1 MKDKNK
7 ILDQFLN
14 DEADEADKD
23 GTVCD
28 LDGNCKPKHIK
39 RDKSIIER
47 VDRKIII
54 EDGRQL
60 LM

>member
-1 MKDKNK
+1 MNK
-7 ILDQFLN
+7 IDKKQF
-14 DEADEADKD
+14 DEFLEEGTEE

-28 LDGNCKPKHIK
+28 MDGNCVQKHIK
-39 RDKSIIER
+39 RDKSIVER
-47 VDRKIII
+47 VSKTIII

>member
-1 MKDKNK
+1 MSDKINK
-7 ILDQFLN
+7 LNEFLDETEN
-14 DEADEADKD
+14 SNEE

-28 LDGNCKPKHIK
+28 MDGNCTPKHIR
-39 RDKSIIER
+39 RDKSIVER
-47 VDRKIII
+47 VNKKIII

>member
-1 MKDKNK
+1 MSDKLKN
-7 ILDQFLN
+7 LDEFLN
-14 DEADEADKD
+14 EENENSEE

-28 LDGNCKPKHIK
+28 MDGNCKPKHIK
-39 RDKSIIER
+39 HDKSIVER
-47 VDRKIII
+47 VNMKIII

>member
-1 MKDKNK
+1 MIDKDNNK
-7 ILDQFLN
+7 FDEFLN
-14 DEADEADKD
+14 DDAEE

-28 LDGNCKPKHIK
+28 LDGNCTQKHIK
-39 RDKSIIER
+39 RDKSIVER
-47 VDRKIII
+47 VSKKIII

>member
-1 MKDKNK
+1 MNNIDKNQ
-7 ILDQFLN
+7 LDEFL
-14 DEADEADKD
+14 EEGTEE

-28 LDGNCKPKHIK
+28 MDGNCVQKHIK
-39 RDKSIIER
+39 RDKSIVER
-47 VDRKIII
+47 VSKTIII

>member
-1 MKDKNK
+1 MKNIDKNGF
-7 ILDQFLN
+7 DEFL
-14 DEADEADKD
+14 EEGTEE

-28 LDGNCKPKHIK
+28 VNGNCVQKHIK
-39 RDKSIIER
+39 RDKSIVER
-47 VDRKIII
+47 VSKTIII

>member
-1 MKDKNK
+1 MSNK
-7 ILDQFLN
+7 LNKLDDFLN
-14 DEADEADKD
+14 EEEGKTEE

-39 RDKSIIER
+39 HDKSIVER
-47 VDRKIII
+47 VNKKIII

>member
-1 MKDKNK
+1 MIDNKNK
-7 ILDQFLN
+7 KFGTFLSE
-14 DEADEADKD
+14 DEE

-28 LDGNCKPKHIK
+28 INGNCVSTLIKP
-39 RDKSIIER
+39 DKSIVER
-47 VDRKIII
+47 VNKKIII

>member
-1 MKDKNK
+1 MNDKLKN
-7 ILDQFLN
+7 LDTFLN
-14 DEADEADKD
+14 EEEETNQD

-28 LDGNCKPKHIK
+28 MDGNCKPKHIK
-39 RDKSIIER
+39 RDKSIVER
-47 VDRKIII
+47 LDKKIII

>member
-1 MKDKNK
+1 MKNINK
-7 ILDQFLN
+7 KEFDEFLDGSV
-14 DEADEADKD
+14 DE

-28 LDGNCKPKHIK
+28 LDGNCVQKHIK
-39 RDKSIIER
+39 RDKSIVER
-47 VDRKIII
+47 VSKTIII

>member
-1 MKDKNK
+1 MSDKLNK
-7 ILDQFLN
+7 LNKFLAETEN
-14 DEADEADKD
+14 TEEE

-28 LDGNCKPKHIK
+28 MDGNCAPKHIK
-39 RDKSIIER
+39 RDKSIVER
-47 VDRKIII
+47 VNKKIII

>member
-1 MKDKNK
+1 MKNNK
-7 ILDQFLN
+7 ITNLNEFLKEN
-14 DEADEADKD
+14 EEE

-28 LDGNCKPKHIK
+28 IDGNCRPKLIK
-39 RDKSIIER
+39 ADKSIVER
-47 VDRKIII
+47 VSKKIII

>member
-1 MKDKNK
+1 MSDKMNN
-7 ILDQFLN
+7 LDKFLN
-14 DEADEADKD
+14 QDSQEE

-28 LDGNCKPKHIK
+28 MDGNCVPKHIK
-39 RDKSIIER
+39 ADKSIVER
-47 VDRKIII
+47 VNKKIII

>member
-1 MKDKNK
+1 MIMEKNDKY
-7 ILDQFLN
+7 DEFLN
-14 DEADEADKD
+14 DTEE

-28 LDGNCKPKHIK
+28 LNGNCEQKLVKG
-39 RDKSIIER
+39 DKSIVER
-47 VDRKIII
+47 VSKKIII

>member
-1 MKDKNK
+1 MNNIDKR
-7 ILDQFLN
+7 QFDDFL
-14 DEADEADKD
+14 EEGTEE

-28 LDGNCKPKHIK
+28 TDGNCVQKHIK
-39 RDKSIIER
+39 RDKSIVER
-47 VDRKIII
+47 ISKTVII

>member
-1 MKDKNK
+1 MREIDKK
-7 ILDQFLN
+7 QIDEFLDGN
-14 DEADEADKD
+14 TEE

-28 LDGNCKPKHIK
+28 LDGNCVQKHIK
-39 RDKSIIER
+39 RDKSIVER
-47 VDRKIII
+47 VSKTIII